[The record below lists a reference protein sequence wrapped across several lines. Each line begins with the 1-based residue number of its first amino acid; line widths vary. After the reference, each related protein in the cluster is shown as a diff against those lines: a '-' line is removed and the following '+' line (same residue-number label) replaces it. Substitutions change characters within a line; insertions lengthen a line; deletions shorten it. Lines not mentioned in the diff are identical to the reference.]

1 MNRNIARLQEKKK
14 SLLTK
19 KLRKSIKGE
28 TSTRSRVG
36 NGGWCSCGN
45 CRKITSENKNLCC
58 QEMNLLGNRLDLES
72 EVINSSKSVS
82 EVTIFWF
89 LPKKSAVPATDLFHI
104 ANWVMRIITEIAGTK
119 LQCITEHGSFEPV
132 CLLAKI
138 FRIALFGNHQVRNER
153 LEDYRSND

>member
-1 MNRNIARLQEKKK
+1 
-14 SLLTK
+14 
-19 KLRKSIKGE
+19 
-28 TSTRSRVG
+28 
-36 NGGWCSCGN
+36 
-45 CRKITSENKNLCC
+45 
-58 QEMNLLGNRLDLES
+58 MNLLGDRLDLES